1 MSYFMFCFVLS
12 FRKGCNS
19 IFNKS
24 QKKVRQQNKNTHFYK
39 DFVLLKCPG
48 DLESKPP
55 YNFKKKTSHSHEI
68 LVGSTT
74 RFRRQVTVDP
84 PNPTFQVA
92 SAPTSCDTTAP
103 KIRGRY
109 ITNPKSL
116 NISVCLQR
124 LWSPQNGSVS
134 MIPCTTNQSF

>member
-1 MSYFMFCFVLS
+1 MFCFVLS

-92 SAPTSCDTTAP
+92 SAPTSCDATP
-103 KIRGRY
+103 
-109 ITNPKSL
+109 PKSL
-116 NISVCLQR
+116 NISVPLLR
-124 LWSPQNGSVS
+124 LWSPQNGTVS